1 MRSKTAEILHATLGT
16 VLFLFLIL
24 PLFLVW
30 IPYIILSTP
39 NHDVLFDIG
48 VIRYFGLFPII
59 TGVVIYLWCSYNFVF
74 FGKGTPIH
82 FTSTKKLVVTG
93 LYRFVRNPMYIG
105 ALLIIIGEAL
115 YFQSMILIVYAIIS
129 FGALNIFL
137 CFFEEPYLSD
147 KFGDNYDRY
156 KKSVR
161 RWIPRLI
168 PYRDQD
174 IDTPKTIMN

>member
-1 MRSKTAEILHATLGT
+1 MKSKTAEILQATLGT

-30 IPYIILSTP
+30 IPYIILSEP
-39 NHDVLFDIG
+39 NYNYLFDIG
-48 VIRYFGLFPII
+48 VIRHLGLIPIV

-82 FTSTKKLVVTG
+82 FTLTKKLVVTG

-105 ALLIIIGEAL
+105 ALLIVIGEAL
-115 YFQSMILIVYAIIS
+115 YFQSLILIIYAMIS
-129 FGALNIFL
+129 FGFLHIFL
-137 CFFEEPYLSD
+137 RFFEEPYLDD
-147 KFGDNYDRY
+147 KFGDSYVRY
-156 KKSVR
+156 KRSVR
-161 RWIPRLI
+161 RWLPGIT

-174 IDTPKTIMN
+174 TGPSKLG